1 MSNSLVVQQAT
12 PAALL
17 QTAIE
22 KGVDMQQLKELMD
35 LQERWEKKE
44 ARKQFFEAL
53 SKFQT
58 LVPALKKNKTANV
71 PTKTGSQFSYK
82 FADLGSIASGIKN
95 ALNECGL
102 SYRWEFAESKE
113 GMKVTC
119 IVSHLSGHSEMTSME
134 AGKDI
139 SGAKNDIQ
147 SKGSTNTYLQRYT
160 LIGAL
165 GLATADDDKD
175 AAGAAP
181 ASRSRTSQ
189 PQSADLSEDEYL
201 DLWRQKLKEVNTKM
215 ELNKLYAVEQKK
227 ILADEK
233 LKAMFKDRQ
242 EELKAS
248 ENKVASPVNQ
258 MA

>member
-1 MSNSLVVQQAT
+1 MGNNSLTVQHGT

-17 QTAIE
+17 QAAIE
-22 KGVDMQQLKELMD
+22 NKADIQQLKELMD

-71 PTKTGSQFSYK
+71 PTKTGGKFSYK

-119 IVSHLSGHSEMTSME
+119 IVSHLSGHSEMTYME
-134 AGKDI
+134 AGKDM

-175 AAGAAP
+175 GSGAPP
-181 ASRSRTSQ
+181 ASSS
-189 PQSADLSEDEYL
+189 DLSEEDYL
-201 DLWRQKLKEVNTKM
+201 DLWRQKLKEVKTKL

-233 LKAMFKDRQ
+233 LKSMFKDRQ